1 MSTHSYDGEIRINTA
16 LEADGFEAGSKE
28 IEAAANRMAQ
38 SVSKIGDNAK
48 IALQKQVNAFI
59 KQNQMYAKQEQKV
72 KELQEEYKKLSN
84 QKIETEEF
92 VEIGK
97 QIDRDTQKLNQLE
110 KTQGRFLQTGGKSKS
125 SAYQKREMEI
135 EELRNS
141 IRYAKG
147 EQDALL
153 QSGNAYKPVDT
164 SSIQKQLF
172 NEEQKLAHMNS
183 SLGTSW
189 QSLKAKIVQ
198 CNGSL
203 SRTLSLK
210 QQLKNIFTPII
221 SSTKKASKS
230 MGDFGK
236 RTKGTRMSM
245 MRMLGTSLL
254 IGTAFRLLMAVVNGF
269 KQGMNNLAQYSG
281 GANKDLSAL
290 KSSLT
295 QLKNSFATA
304 FAPILTVVTPILTGF
319 INTISAVVSKI
330 GMLVAALSGKS
341 TFTKAIAVQEDYA
354 ASLSDTAKETKKV
367 TDYSTSLDEINK
379 VSSSSG
385 SSGGVAV
392 SDMFSEEKMPSAFQN
407 IALNMKEMFAPILAQ
422 FQQFGTRIKEST
434 STWFLNLDW
443 TPLITSVNNLMISL
457 EPLTGTILS
466 GLGWAYESVL
476 LPLAS
481 WTIQEAV
488 PAVINLFARAL
499 NLLST
504 VLSGLSPLVTWL
516 WDNFLQPIA
525 EWTGGI
531 IVDVINWLA
540 DALTRI
546 SDWINEHQGL
556 VETFVI
562 IVGSFATAWGL
573 VNGALTLWNVLV
585 GVWNNIGAIATA
597 VTTAFGVAVNFLT
610 SPITLVTLAIGA
622 LIAIVVLLVKNWDTV
637 KETASKVWEGIK
649 SIWSKVS
656 NWFKTKVLD
665 PLANGFKGMINGVIG
680 FLNGMIRG
688 IITGVNA
695 VVKTINKLSFKVP
708 DWVPELGG
716 KTLGFNLKTVTAPQ
730 IPYLATGAVIPPNA
744 PFMAVLGDQK
754 HGTNLE
760 APEALLRQ
768 IVREETAGQRSGG
781 GRYTFVGQINRR
793 TLFEEV
799 IEEAKVRQLSNGK
812 NPFELA

>member
-16 LEADGFEAGSKE
+16 LEADGFKAGSKE

-72 KELQEEYKKLSN
+72 RELQEEYKKLSN

-110 KTQGRFLQTGGKSKS
+110 KTQEKFLQTGGKSKS

-164 SSIQKQLF
+164 SGIQKQLF
-172 NEEQKLAHMNS
+172 NEEQKLAQMNS

-221 SSTKKASKS
+221 SSTKRASKS
-230 MGDFGK
+230 MGDLGK
-236 RTKGTRMSM
+236 RTKVTRMSM

-330 GMLVAALSGKS
+330 GMLVAALTGKS

-354 ASLSDTAKETKKV
+354 ASLSDTAKATKQV

-379 VSSSSG
+379 ASSNSG

-392 SDMFSEEKMPSAFQN
+392 SDMFSEEKIPSTFQN
-407 IALNMKEMFAPILAQ
+407 IAVNMKEMFAPILAQ

-434 STWFLNLDW
+434 STWFSNLDW

-457 EPLTGTILS
+457 EPLTGTILN
-466 GLGWAYESVL
+466 GLGWAYENVL

-488 PAVINLFARAL
+488 PAVINLFAGAL
-499 NLLST
+499 DLLST

-546 SDWINEHQGL
+546 SDWIKEHQGL

-562 IVGSFATAWGL
+562 IVGSFAAAWNL
-573 VNGALTLWNVLV
+573 VNGALTLWNILV
-585 GVWNNIGAIATA
+585 GVWNSIGAIATA

-610 SPITLVTLAIGA
+610 SPITLVALAIGA
-622 LIAIVVLLVKNWDTV
+622 LIAIVVLLVRNWDTV
-637 KETASKVWEGIK
+637 KEVASRVLEGIK
-649 SIWSKVS
+649 STWSKVS

-665 PLANGFKGMINGVIG
+665 PLANGFKGMVNGVIG
-680 FLNGMIRG
+680 FLNIMIQG
-688 IITGVNA
+688 IVSGVNA
-695 VVKTINKLSFKVP
+695 AIKMVNKLSFDVP

-716 KTLGFNLKTVTAPQ
+716 KTFGFNLKTMTAPQ
-730 IPYLATGAVIPPNA
+730 IPYLAKGAVIPPNA
-744 PFMAVLGDQK
+744 PFMAMLGDQK
-754 HGTNLE
+754 HGTNIE
-760 APEALLRQ
+760 APLDTIKQAVAEVIGNTR
-768 IVREETAGQRSGG
+768 TGG
-781 GRYTFVGQINRR
+781 GNWRFTAQINRR
-793 TLFEEV
+793 TLFDEM
-799 IEEAKVRQLSNGK
+799 IEEAKVRQMGNGR